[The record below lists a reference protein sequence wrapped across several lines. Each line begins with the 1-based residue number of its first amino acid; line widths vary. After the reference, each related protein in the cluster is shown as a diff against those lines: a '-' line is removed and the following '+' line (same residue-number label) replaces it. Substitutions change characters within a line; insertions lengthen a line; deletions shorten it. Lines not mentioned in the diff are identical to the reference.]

1 MNFAHFDPIEYYVL
15 AAVFAL
21 VIAYMFVYS
30 IRLKARER
38 TQALKGRPPVSEEE
52 GIAVATME
60 KERTGRTGTLS

>member
-21 VIAYMFVYS
+21 VIGYMFVYNT
-30 IRLKARER
+30 RLR
-38 TQALKGRPPVSEEE
+38 TRRRTMELKGRPPVSKEE

-60 KERTGRTGTLS
+60 KERTGKTGSL